1 MDKNGDYIYDI
12 YYIYLSCRYCF
23 EVMMIMSTKLTMCS
37 LYAGFFQDTLA
48 ELAKEQKKFA
58 QIRKHDAD
66 DASDAES
73 IEIEK
78 EATAISFLE
87 FLKKARTGESIPPD
101 VIIKFAKYFEDNLT
115 LDNMGRMQLINM
127 CKYVSR
133 DLSLL
138 FLCSS

>member
-1 MDKNGDYIYDI
+1 MRI
-12 YYIYLSCRYCF
+12 S
-23 EVMMIMSTKLTMCS
+23 M
-37 LYAGFFQDTLA
+37 AGFFQDTLA

-78 EATAISFLE
+78 EATASSFLG
-87 FLKKARTGESIPPD
+87 FLKKARLGEAIPPD

-115 LDNMGRMQLINM
+115 LDNPGHFSMQNYDTVEDPPI
-127 CKYVSR
+127 
-133 DLSLL
+133 
-138 FLCSS
+138 